1 MNKENKSLLI
11 ISGLTI
17 LLVFISLACATD
29 TSGGNTG
36 NLAATQE
43 ALQQT
48 QIALSVEQ
56 TLAAAGQGNNTVPS
70 AEATGNITVAP
81 APQETVENP
90 MCAGKIMVNYQN
102 VSFCYDP
109 ALASG
114 TNNTLE
120 PTETSEMSENFNTP
134 QHVQFEFSGYAISPT
149 FHTPVIHVYP
159 VQAYIAISPFSSDVI
174 NQLQTLLQNK
184 PEAPH
189 GIPFLPIWN
198 AGQIFSTQ
206 KVYLPFSNG
215 EGIRFLTQYGQSY
228 WPINNHDLFY
238 TYQGITADGQYY
250 ISAILPI
257 SHPELPADGE
267 SWPGDLDDLAT
278 DFDLFYA
285 ENMNILLY
293 SQSDDSFTPTLTML
307 DEMIQ
312 SITITQ

>member
-1 MNKENKSLLI
+1 MNKGKQSLLI
-11 ISGLTI
+11 ILCLTVF
-17 LLVFISLACATD
+17 LVFISLACVGNA
-29 TSGGNTG
+29 GGENNQ

-56 TLAAAGQGNNTVPS
+56 TLAAANQGDAVPS
-70 AEATGNITVAP
+70 AEATGNVTVAP
-81 APQETVENP
+81 APEETVINDT
-90 MCAGKIMVNYQN
+90 CTGKTMVNYQN

-114 TNNTLE
+114 TNNSIAAAE
-120 PTETSEMSENFNTP
+120 ISEMSENFNTP
-134 QHVQFEFSGYAISPT
+134 QHIQFEFNGYAISPT
-149 FHTPVIHVYP
+149 FHTPIIHIYP
-159 VQAYIAISPFSSDVI
+159 VQEYINTSPFSSDI
-174 NQLQTLLQNK
+174 ISELQTLLQQK
-184 PEAPH
+184 PETPN

-198 AGQIFSTQ
+198 AAQIFSTQ
-206 KVYLPFSNG
+206 KAYLQFNNG

-238 TYQGITADGQYY
+238 TFQGITADGQYY

-257 SHPELPADGE
+257 SNPELPADGE
-267 SWPGDLDDLAT
+267 SWPGDLNDLAES
-278 DFDLFYA
+278 FDLYYA

-307 DEMIQ
+307 DDMIQ